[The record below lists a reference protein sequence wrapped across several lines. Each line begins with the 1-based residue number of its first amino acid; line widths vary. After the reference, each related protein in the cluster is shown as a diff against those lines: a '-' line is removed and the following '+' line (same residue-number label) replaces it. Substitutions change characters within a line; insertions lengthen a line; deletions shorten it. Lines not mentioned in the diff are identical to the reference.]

1 MPNSTNTVLEKSVPN
16 GKTLR
21 RQGKVHFLAALTDQV
36 FSQSNAGLPQRLLPM
51 DDNFILGDRVWVV
64 ELSMPTSDFLRMVV
78 AFGASSTPT
87 AYVLGEI

>member
-16 GKTLR
+16 GKTPR

-36 FSQSNAGLPQRLLPM
+36 FSQSNAGLPQRLIPQG
-51 DDNFILGDRVWVV
+51 DNFFPDDRVWVV
-64 ELSMPTSDFLRMVV
+64 ELSMPTSDFLRIVE

-87 AYVLGEI
+87 AFTLTEI